1 MMMTFENFKKKLVS
15 EVQEALGDERKV
27 CVTVICK
34 NNQTEK
40 EVLIFEGN
48 PSECTPAIHLSD
60 LYKQLQA
67 GITVE
72 MCRDEVLAIVN
83 RSPIVNVSK
92 ITDNWDEI
100 KERIF
105 PVLVNKQWNEQRL
118 ENLVHMDFLNF
129 AVMLKYY
136 VDDIPAGK
144 GSINV
149 SHELMEAWGIDE
161 HVLWKTAAEKLEN
174 EEFTIM
180 DLEDIVMR
188 EFGTEFQSDR
198 SGALYILTNQGALNG
213 AAAMLRTDILTSF
226 AESIGRNFYILPSS
240 IHELILLPDRG
251 NYQVEELQEMVRTV
265 NLTTVAEEERLSDD
279 IYYFNRKYGRVELIS

>member
-1 MMMTFENFKKKLVS
+1 MMMTFENFKKKLVN
-15 EVQEALGDERKV
+15 EVQEELGDERKV
-27 CVTVICK
+27 CATVICK

-40 EVLIFEGN
+40 EVLTFEGN
-48 PSECTPAIHLSD
+48 PSGCTLAIHLSD

-118 ENLVHMDFLNF
+118 EKLVHMDFLNF

-149 SHELMEAWGIDE
+149 SHELMETWGIDE

-198 SGALYILTNQGALNG
+198 SGALYILTNKGALNG

-240 IHELILLPDRG
+240 IHELILLPDHG

-279 IYYFNRKYGRVELIS
+279 IYYFNRKYGKVEKIS

>member
-1 MMMTFENFKKKLVS
+1 MMMTFENFKKKLVN
-15 EVQEALGDERKV
+15 EVQEELGDERKV
-27 CVTVICK
+27 CATVICK

-40 EVLIFEGN
+40 EVLTFEGN
-48 PSECTPAIHLSD
+48 PSGCTLAIHLSD

-118 ENLVHMDFLNF
+118 EKLVHMDFLNF

-161 HVLWKTAAEKLEN
+161 HVLWETAAEKLEN

-198 SGALYILTNQGALNG
+198 SGALYILTNKGALNG
-213 AAAMLRTDILTSF
+213 AAAMLRTDILISF
-226 AESIGRNFYILPSS
+226 AESIGKNFYILPSS
-240 IHELILLPDRG
+240 IHELILLPDHG

-279 IYYFNRKYGRVELIS
+279 IYYFNRKYGKVEKIS

>member
-1 MMMTFENFKKKLVS
+1 MMMTFENFKKKLVK

-27 CVTVICK
+27 CITVICK
-34 NNQTEK
+34 NNQTKK
-40 EVLIFEGN
+40 EVLTFEGN
-48 PSECTPAIHLSD
+48 SSGCTPAIYLRD
-60 LYKQLQA
+60 LYRQLQA

-72 MCRDEVLAIVN
+72 MCRDEVLAIAN
-83 RSPIVNVSK
+83 RNPIVNVSK

-118 ENLVHMDFLNF
+118 ENLVHIDFLNF

-149 SHELMEAWGIDE
+149 SRELMEAWGIDE

-198 SGALYILTNQGALNG
+198 SGALYILTNKGALNG

>member
-1 MMMTFENFKKKLVS
+1 
-15 EVQEALGDERKV
+15 
-27 CVTVICK
+27 
-34 NNQTEK
+34 
-40 EVLIFEGN
+40 
-48 PSECTPAIHLSD
+48 
-60 LYKQLQA
+60 
-67 GITVE
+67 

-83 RSPIVNVSK
+83 RNPIVNVSK

-198 SGALYILTNQGALNG
+198 SGALYILTNKGALNG
-213 AAAMLRTDILTSF
+213 AAAMLRTDILISF
-226 AESIGRNFYILPSS
+226 AESIGKNFYILPSS
-240 IHELILLPDRG
+240 IHELILLPDHG
-251 NYQVEELQEMVRTV
+251 NYRVAELQDMVKTV

>member
-48 PSECTPAIHLSD
+48 PSGCTPVIHLRD

-72 MCRDEVLAIVN
+72 MCRDEVLAIVHRN
-83 RSPIVNVSK
+83 PIVNVSK

-105 PVLVNKQWNEQRL
+105 PILVNKQWNEQRL

-198 SGALYILTNQGALNG
+198 SGALYILTNKGALNG
-213 AAAMLRTDILTSF
+213 AAAMLRTDILISF
-226 AESIGRNFYILPSS
+226 AESIGKNFYILPSS
-240 IHELILLPDRG
+240 IHELILLPDHG
-251 NYQVEELQEMVRTV
+251 NYQVEELQEMARTV

>member
-1 MMMTFENFKKKLVS
+1 MMTFENFKKRLVK

-40 EVLIFEGN
+40 EVLTFEGN
-48 PSECTPAIHLSD
+48 PSGCAPAIHLSD

-83 RSPIVNVSK
+83 RNPIVNVSK

-198 SGALYILTNQGALNG
+198 SGALYILTNKGALNG
-213 AAAMLRTDILTSF
+213 AAAMLRTDILISF
-226 AESIGRNFYILPSS
+226 AESIGKNFYILPSS
-240 IHELILLPDRG
+240 IHELILLPDHG
-251 NYQVEELQEMVRTV
+251 NYRVAELQDMVKTV

>member
-1 MMMTFENFKKKLVS
+1 MMMTFENFKKKLVN
-15 EVQEALGDERKV
+15 EVQEELGDERKV
-27 CVTVICK
+27 CATVICK

-40 EVLIFEGN
+40 EVLTFEGN
-48 PSECTPAIHLSD
+48 PSGCTLAIHLSD

-118 ENLVHMDFLNF
+118 EKLVHMDFLNF

-149 SHELMEAWGIDE
+149 SHELMETWGIDE

-198 SGALYILTNQGALNG
+198 SGALYILTNKGALNG

-251 NYQVEELQEMVRTV
+251 NYQVAELQDMVKTV